1 MTMNKR
7 ISFLAYTDIHYHH
20 YTNGVTLADVEAVED
35 EMLQK
40 AIEMKVD
47 FILFGG
53 DRYMSRNPMYEAAFA
68 SDRMLKK
75 ISDSGIPWFG
85 LIGNHDRTT
94 KNDFKLYTLKHVG
107 MYGKDLGGLTIM
119 DERKEYSFTTK
130 SGCSVTL
137 HAVPAG
143 HAPDNF
149 HVNKDIDFNICV
161 FHAIILGSSYH
172 NGTISGDGLSVSLF
186 DKNGFDLVLAGDNHK
201 KQEIVGLT
209 DCRGYYIGAPMQH
222 NWGDEGDIRG
232 FQEFSLERHGYGEP
246 DNRPDL
252 KTWPFRCVGNRTWI
266 PSHTPRFMKVSWVT
280 DSLEKLSFAAANGTT
295 DWKGNIIKLSVTG
308 PSDVLNDLDIN
319 LWKTKLKDMS
329 KARAVDIKL
338 KYNVSAS
345 VVSTETT
352 ISDADEWH
360 AFLATKQG
368 GLEQIDTAYLE
379 KIGMDY
385 INNV

>member
-1 MTMNKR
+1 MSKR

-20 YTNGVTLADVEAVED
+20 YTNGVTLADVEAVEE

-40 AIEMKVD
+40 AIELKVD

-68 SDRMLKK
+68 SDRMLKR

-94 KNDFKLYTLKHVG
+94 KNDFKLYTLKHIG
-107 MYGKDLGGLTIM
+107 MYGKDLHGLTVM
-119 DERKEYSFTTK
+119 DERKAYVFPTK
-130 SGCSVTL
+130 SGYSVAI

-149 HVNKDIDFNICV
+149 HVDQNIDFNICL

-172 NGTISGDGLSVSLF
+172 NGTVAGDGLSVSLF

-222 NWGDEGDIRG
+222 NWGDEGDLRG
-232 FQEFSLERHGYGEP
+232 FQEFSLERREWEGAGGP
-246 DNRPDL
+246 DT
-252 KTWPFRCVGNRTWI
+252 KVHPFRCIGNRTWI
-266 PSHTPRFMKVSWVT
+266 PSHTPKFMKVNWVT
-280 DSLEKLSFAAANGTT
+280 DDLEKLTFAAHNGTS
-295 DWKGNIIKLSVTG
+295 DWKNNVVKLSVSG

-319 LWKTKLKDMS
+319 LWKTKLKDIS
-329 KARAVDIKL
+329 KARAIDIKL
-338 KYNVSAS
+338 KYNVLPNVTA
-345 VVSTETT
+345 TETVV
-352 ISDADEWH
+352 SDADEWRS
-360 AFLATKQG
+360 FLATKQA
-368 GLEQIDTAYLE
+368 GLDQIDTAYLE
-379 KIGMDY
+379 QLGMDY
-385 INNV
+385 INAI